1 MLETRVSYGINYV
14 DKELKQKGLFIFQ
27 KCNELLKFEQFP
39 LLNFKISKQVLGKI
53 NNDTVLY

>member
-27 KCNELLKFEQFP
+27 KRNELLKFEQFP
-39 LLNFKISKQVLGKI
+39 LLNFKISKHVLGKI